1 MMTIVDAQIIIINVC
16 LDSIMP
22 LYLLGRLLEYV
33 LRDVISNVIKGFGF
47 PHWTPIG
54 FQMRWSRV

>member
-1 MMTIVDAQIIIINVC
+1 MTIVDALIIIINVC

-33 LRDVISNVIKGFGF
+33 LRDAISNVIKGFGF
-47 PHWTPIG
+47 PYWTPIG
-54 FQMRWSRV
+54 FQMR